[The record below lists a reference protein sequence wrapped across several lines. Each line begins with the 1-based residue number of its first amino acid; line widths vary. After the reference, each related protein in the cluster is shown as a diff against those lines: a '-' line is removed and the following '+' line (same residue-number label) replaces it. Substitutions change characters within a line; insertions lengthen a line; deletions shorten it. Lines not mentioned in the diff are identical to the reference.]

1 VQILQKGVLIHIIRN
16 KMKCPHC
23 KKDIERE
30 DYQTI
35 NYNKKEFRIYK
46 WEDKK
51 FKDFP
56 MPKGYTWAE
65 YFDVVELVN
74 KEKLEFTKPNEETY
88 ICKNPFKQNKKYCL
102 SGLYLGYVLD
112 LYSSNSGLEYSD
124 DSGRVVLVKI
134 KRSSN

>member
-1 VQILQKGVLIHIIRN
+1 
-16 KMKCPHC
+16 MKCPHC

-74 KEKLEFTKPNEETY
+74 KEKLEFTKPYEETY
-88 ICKNPFKQNKKYCL
+88 ICKNQFKQNKKYCL
-102 SGLYLGYVLD
+102 SGLCLGDGLG
-112 LYSSNSGLEYSD
+112 LGSSGSGLGSLSG
-124 DSGRVVLVKI
+124 SGRVVLVKI
-134 KRSSN
+134 KRRGN